1 VNASVTISCDIHGTN
16 HVAVWMWI
24 AASAGYAV
32 LEVEG
37 GKSARDDLIAA
48 TVIGLVG
55 LVVVGLV
62 IALGGGGGFRLVL
75 RSRLGLRLGL
85 GLLLFL
91 LVVLV
96 IKRSFDVSILVAG
109 SRRRLTLRKAIFL
122 NGFGREKGMATFIEE
137 SCVVFVLALEA
148 EIAIVI
154 STVVLQVVAI
164 LGVGRLFTS
173 MDGMPCEVIVRNKAR
188 DSGREDENEGDDR
201 DHCEARVVNERVWLA
216 ER

>member
-62 IALGGGGGFRLVL
+62 IALGGGGGFKLVL
-75 RSRLGLRLGL
+75 GSRLGL

-91 LVVLV
+91 LVVLA

-109 SRRRLTLRKAIFL
+109 SRRRLTLLRAIFL

-137 SCVVFVLALEA
+137 RCVVFVLALEA

-154 STVVLQVVAI
+154 STVFLQVVAI